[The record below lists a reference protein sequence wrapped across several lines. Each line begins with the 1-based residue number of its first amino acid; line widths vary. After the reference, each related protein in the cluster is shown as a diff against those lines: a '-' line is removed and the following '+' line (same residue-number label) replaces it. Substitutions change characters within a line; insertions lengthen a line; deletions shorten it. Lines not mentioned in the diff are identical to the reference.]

1 MSTPR
6 NATQTKVNKSQQN
19 STLCKKDQLTHCQ
32 HRFLAELPF
41 CQSEAEAAR
50 KVGVDRT
57 TAWGWKQDPVFVDAL
72 ERTREA
78 NLAASRE
85 RLVDGLAK
93 AIEAILG
100 LLDSK
105 NPNIRLKAALAV
117 LDRAGL
123 GPEAGVGFSIS
134 PQLAELLE
142 RAKEE

>member
-1 MSTPR
+1 MR
-6 NATQTKVNKSQQN
+6 QN
-19 STLCKKDQLTHCQ
+19 EAVSENRLTHCQ
-32 HRFLAELPF
+32 YRFLAELPF
-41 CQSEAEAAR
+41 CQSEMEAAR
-50 KVGVDRT
+50 KARVGKSTVSR
-57 TAWGWKQDPVFVDAL
+57 WKQNPVFADAL

-100 LLDSK
+100 LLDSHDA
-105 NPNIRLKAALAV
+105 NVRLKAALAV

-123 GPEAGVGFSIS
+123 GPEVGVGFSIS